1 MKPNHKHAVDELSVL
16 YERNEHT
23 TRIGYCALVLFG
35 LALVVGAFTAL
46 FSDSSGA
53 ATPLFYGALF
63 LAIAWLAVKAITV
76 QINRATSAI
85 VRTMRRTV
93 ADAPAEN
100 ADG

>member
-1 MKPNHKHAVDELSVL
+1 MNENHKHAADELSVL
-16 YERNEHT
+16 YERNEYV
-23 TRIGYCALVLFG
+23 TRIGYFAWGLFG

-85 VRTMRRTV
+85 VRTMRHTV
-93 ADAPAEN
+93 ADAPARN
-100 ADG
+100 TDG

>member
-1 MKPNHKHAVDELSVL
+1 MKPNHKHAVDGLSVL
-16 YERNEHT
+16 YERNEYV

-35 LALVVGAFTAL
+35 LALVVGAITAL

-85 VRTMRRTV
+85 VRTLGRTTES
-93 ADAPAEN
+93 AAEN
-100 ADG
+100 SNG